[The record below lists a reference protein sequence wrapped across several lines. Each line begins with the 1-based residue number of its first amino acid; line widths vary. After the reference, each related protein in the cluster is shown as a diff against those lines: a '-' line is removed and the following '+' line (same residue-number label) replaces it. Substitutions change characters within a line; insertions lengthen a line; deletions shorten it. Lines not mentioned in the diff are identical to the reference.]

1 MGMREE
7 FESRYE
13 PPVGCQLNTR
23 NNEWYQAWDELSGD
37 PDRDQEIAEYNEKW
51 EIWQASRAAIGNDR
65 QEAINELSSIPHI
78 GYLKASQLYDAGV
91 RWVHTK

>member
-7 FESRYE
+7 FE
-13 PPVGCQLNTR
+13 
-23 NNEWYQAWDELSGD
+23 AWAMTTGFEEHHFGLRADGEY
-37 PDRDQEIAEYNEKW
+37 RDYDVRRLW
-51 EIWQASRAAIGNDR
+51 HPWQASRAAIGNDR
-65 QEAINELSSIPHI
+65 KIAIDELSSIPGI

>member
-7 FESRYE
+7 FEAWANDKGFCLDCRFFE
-13 PPVGCQLNTR
+13 EG
-23 NNEWYQAWDELSGD
+23 NNFED
-37 PDRDQEIAEYNEKW
+37 PDTALAF
-51 EIWQASRAAIGNDR
+51 EIWEASRNTIGTDR
-65 QEAINELSSIPHI
+65 QTAIDEMSSIPYV